1 MTKTSLYIL
10 VYLFST
16 FMIPV
21 TIQAKDLPEFM
32 IFTYNIDLTEK
43 NVKTLA
49 DADFNIVYG
58 PADKLDLCK
67 KYGLKL
73 MIPRPGLET
82 AARLK
87 GDPGVWGYDIR
98 DEPLTLKDTYATAD
112 SVKAYR
118 AADPTH
124 MTFVNLFGKA
134 GHWVKFSID
143 TVQPDF
149 LSYDHYLW
157 WFGGINRW
165 FTGEDGYYVKL
176 EQFRE
181 EAILA
186 GLPLTIWN
194 EVNVQYQASDS
205 KDNELRDRN
214 WITPPN
220 NDKKIRLL
228 TYVSLAYGAKGI
240 LWFYGPCLFDKTGDM
255 NETGRQVTVI
265 NHELKNLG
273 PVLLPLNSAGV
284 FHTPPFTRGSRQ
296 TTPDYWVQP
305 LGKNLLMGTFRDK
318 EKKEY
323 VMVVNKDWK
332 SSRKATLQFQLW
344 QQVVNS
350 VEMLDKHTGE
360 WKTLPMTEVKDTRN
374 HKKIYNF
381 DNIPPAIKEYISVSN
396 LTKGKRLT
404 PEMLSFW
411 EKTFTYPP
419 PYQVVS
425 FTLAPGDGE
434 LVRVTFKDGEDFS
447 VPPPKL

>member
-1 MTKTSLYIL
+1 MYIL
-10 VYLFST
+10 T
-16 FMIPV
+16 AIIMAV
-21 TIQAKDLPEFM
+21 TTQAKDLPEFM
-32 IFTYNIDLTEK
+32 IFTYNVDLTEK
-43 NVKTLA
+43 NLKILSE
-49 DADFNIVYG
+49 ADFNIVYG

-73 MIPRPGLET
+73 MIPRPGIET
-82 AARLK
+82 AKRLR

-98 DEPLTLKDTYATAD
+98 DEPLTLKATYETAD

-134 GHWVKFSID
+134 GHWVKLSID
-143 TVQPDF
+143 IVQPDF

-186 GLPLTIWN
+186 GLPLTVWN
-194 EVNVQYQASDS
+194 EVNVKYQ
-205 KDNELRDRN
+205 EGPN
-214 WITPPN
+214 WITPPD

-228 TYVSLAYGAKGI
+228 TYASLAYGVKGI
-240 LWFYGPCLFDKTGDM
+240 LWFYGPPLFDKTGEF
-255 NETGRQVTVI
+255 NETGRQVAAI
-265 NHELKNLG
+265 NHELKQLG
-273 PVLLPLNSAGV
+273 PVLLPLTSTGV

-305 LGKNLLMGTFRDK
+305 LGKDLVMGTFRDK

-332 SSRKATLQFQLW
+332 SSQKATLQFQLW

-360 WKTLPMTEVKDTRN
+360 WKTLPQTMVKDTRN
-374 HKKIYNF
+374 HEKIYNF
-381 DNIPPAIKEYISVSN
+381 DNISPEIKDYISF
-396 LTKGKRLT
+396 LPHGKGLT

-434 LVRVTFKDGEDFS
+434 LIRVTFKDGEDFS

>member
-1 MTKTSLYIL
+1 MYVITA
-10 VYLFST
+10 FSMEGT
-16 FMIPV
+16 
-21 TIQAKDLPEFM
+21 TLARDLPEFM
-32 IFTYNIDLTEK
+32 IFTYNVELTEK
-43 NVKTLA
+43 NVQILK

-73 MIPRPGLET
+73 MIPRPGIET
-82 AARLK
+82 AKQLR
-87 GDPGVWGYDIR
+87 GNPGVWGYDIR
-98 DEPLTLKDTYATAD
+98 DEPLTLKATYETAD

-134 GHWVKFSID
+134 GHWVKLSID
-143 TVQPDF
+143 IVKPDF

-165 FTGEDGYYVKL
+165 FTGEDGYYIKL

-181 EAILA
+181 EALLA

-194 EVNVQYQASDS
+194 EVNVRFQQSDS
-205 KDNELRDRN
+205 TERDLRDRN
-214 WITPPN
+214 WITPPD

-228 TYVSLAYGAKGI
+228 TFASLAYGAKGI
-240 LWFYGPCLFDKTGDM
+240 LWFYGPCLFNKAGEF
-255 NETGRQVTVI
+255 NETGRQVAAI

-273 PVLLPLNSAGV
+273 PVLLPLTSTGV

-305 LGKNLLMGTFRDK
+305 IGENLLMGTFRNRDAA
-318 EKKEY
+318 EY
-323 VMVVNKDWK
+323 VMIVNKDWEN
-332 SSRKATLQFQLW
+332 SNTATLQFQLW
-344 QQVVNS
+344 QQELNT
-350 VEMLDKHTGE
+350 VEMLDKQTGE
-360 WKTLPMTEVKDTRN
+360 WKSVPRFEVQDTRDPEQ
-374 HKKIYNF
+374 IYNF
-381 DNIPPAIKEYISVSN
+381 DNIPPDVKEYISFLPKGEG
-396 LTKGKRLT
+396 LTS
-404 PEMLSFW
+404 EMLSFW

-419 PYQVVS
+419 PYQAVS

-434 LVRVTFKDGEDFS
+434 LVRVIFKDGEDFS
-447 VPPPKL
+447 VPPPKY